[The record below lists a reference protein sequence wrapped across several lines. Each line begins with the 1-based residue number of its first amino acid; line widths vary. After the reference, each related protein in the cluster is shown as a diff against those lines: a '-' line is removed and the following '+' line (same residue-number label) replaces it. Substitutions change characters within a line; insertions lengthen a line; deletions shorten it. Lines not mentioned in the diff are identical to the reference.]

1 MGPGLAHGL
10 LGFLSWAKGAGLV
23 GALLYG
29 LAYVLGT
36 LLFLPGSILTLGAGF
51 LYGLAGGLAVVF
63 PSSVL
68 GALLAFLLGRTV
80 LRAPIARRMAR
91 HPRFQ
96 AVDQAVT
103 EKAFWVVLLLRLS
116 PAFPFNLLN
125 YALGVTK
132 VPVGTYLLAS
142 ALGMLPGTVLYVYL
156 GTLLTSAAELLSGQR
171 PNAGWAG
178 KLLFGLGLLAT
189 VAVVVLVGRAA
200 RRALDRT
207 LGGRA

>member
-1 MGPGLAHGL
+1 MGASLAHWL
-10 LGFLSWAKGAGLV
+10 LGPLAWANGAGLL

-36 LLFLPGSILTLGAGF
+36 LLFFPGSLLTLGAGF

-63 PSSVL
+63 PGSIL

-91 HPRFQ
+91 HPRFA

-103 EKAFWVVLLLRLS
+103 DEAFWVVLLLRLS

-125 YALGVTK
+125 YGLGVTK

-142 ALGMLPGTVLYVYL
+142 AAGMLPGTVLYVYL
-156 GTLLTSAAELLSGQR
+156 GTLLTSAAELLSGKK
-171 PNAGWAG
+171 PDAGWAG
-178 KLLFGLGLLAT
+178 KLLFAFGLLAT

-207 LGGRA
+207 LHTRA